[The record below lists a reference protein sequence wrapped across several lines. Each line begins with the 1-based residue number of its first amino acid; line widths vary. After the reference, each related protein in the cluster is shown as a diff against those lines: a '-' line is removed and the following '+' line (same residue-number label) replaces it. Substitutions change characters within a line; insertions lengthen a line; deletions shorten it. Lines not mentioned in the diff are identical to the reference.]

1 MSLKTFRKGQSF
13 EAVQKGGTATTRLPI
28 GLSYE
33 KILVPVSGVTLAE
46 MTEARLV
53 ANGETIRVWR
63 DLTKLDGL
71 NVFDGITDFATS
83 GILVFN
89 LTRHGMRT
97 RAGEELTKLGT
108 GFPRNADN
116 PNPITT
122 LALEIDVDA
131 SAVGTPVFDIPK
143 LQQDMP
149 LPTGAILKSKQYLY
163 SPAGAGI
170 FEISD
175 FPKGELINRIVFYT
189 AGNKIKSLEIERDNF
204 ISFSRS
210 KAENELMQK
219 MGGRFPQDG
228 TFVYDPTENG
238 YGSEGLPTANV
249 HDLRFR
255 LDMLGAETITMYVE
269 TIGFLNT

>member
-1 MSLKTFRKGQSF
+1 MTLKTTRKGQSF
-13 EAVQKGGTATTRLPI
+13 ESVAKGATATTRLPI

-33 KILVPVSGVTLAE
+33 KILVPFSGVTLAE

-63 DLTKLDGL
+63 DMTKLDLINKYDGL
-71 NVFDGITDFATS
+71 TAAGTS

-108 GFPRNADN
+108 GYPRGNDN

-122 LALEIDVDA
+122 LSLEIDVDA
-131 SAVGTPVFDIPK
+131 GATNAPVFGIPK
-143 LQQDMP
+143 LHQDLPM
-149 LPTGAILKSKQYLY
+149 PTGAILKSKQYVY

-170 FEISD
+170 YEISD
-175 FPKGELINRIVFYT
+175 LPKGELINRIIFFT
-189 AGNKIKSLEIERDNF
+189 PNNRITELEVERDNF

-210 KAENELMQK
+210 KAENELMQT
-219 MGGRFPQDG
+219 MGDKSVQSGAFI
-228 TFVYDPTENG
+228 YDPTENG

-255 LDMLGAETITMYVE
+255 LNMSAAEDIVMYVE
-269 TIGFLNT
+269 TIGFLNS